1 MEVRVGLEKER
12 LDRERKME
20 EEERFVMAKQH
31 SQQEARPPA
40 PQHHHHTRLCSFC
53 SAHSFGRKA
62 KRHRSGTGHAI
73 AAVRVSLLKF
83 RAACSPRLQ
92 EEKWLNQFCPK
103 RCIAAGARDARREA

>member
-40 PQHHHHTRLCSFC
+40 PQHHHHTRAFAPC
-53 SAHSFGRKA
+53 
-62 KRHRSGTGHAI
+62 
-73 AAVRVSLLKF
+73 AART
-83 RAACSPRLQ
+83 RLT
-92 EEKWLNQFCPK
+92 EK
-103 RCIAAGARDARREA
+103 